1 MTIPTETTRSPT
13 PFAPL
18 ATELAPTTPL
28 RDAITAAMRRPE
40 PQAQAPLL
48 DQARLPPDQ
57 ARAAH
62 GLAHRLADTL
72 RQRKRAAGRAGIVQG
87 LLQEF
92 ALSSQEGVALMCL
105 AEALLRIPDAATRD
119 ALIRDK
125 VGRGDWQAH
134 LGSSPSLF
142 VNAAAWGLLLTGKL
156 VATHSEAGLGS
167 ALKRLTAK
175 GGEPLI
181 RKGVDMAM
189 RMMGEQFVT
198 GETIDE
204 ALKHARG
211 PESQGFRYSYD
222 MLGEAALTADDA
234 ARYLQSY
241 EAAIHAIG
249 RAAAGRGVIEG
260 PGISIKLSALHPRYS
275 RAQRARVLVEL
286 YPRVLHLAQLAR
298 RYDIG
303 LNIDAE
309 EADRLELSLDLLEKL
324 CHEPSLAGWQ
334 GIGFVIQAYQK
345 RCPFVIDWLVELA
358 RRTQHRLMVRLV
370 KGAYWDSEIKRA
382 QVDGQSDYPV
392 YTRKPHTDVSYL
404 ACARKLLAAPEA
416 IYPQFATH
424 NAHSVAA
431 IVQMAGPDGWQP
443 GQYEFQ
449 CLHGMGEPL
458 YEQIVSGQLG
468 PKRPCRI
475 YAPVGTHETLLAYL
489 VRRLLENGANTSF
502 VNRVADAE
510 VPIEALIEDPVALV
524 EGEQLVGA
532 PHPRIPLPRALY
544 GAGRDNSR
552 GMDLSDEHTLR
563 LLSKSLLL
571 ALDGQAPEPDFTKKP
586 PLPLAGE
593 GGGEGLS
600 PSRAGGGLGWG
611 PSALPL
617 HVASP
622 SPSFDKLRTGQAS
635 PQRGEGAKPA
645 SPSPLARDGALLPL
659 AGGGE
664 GATAARDSA
673 AGMSPPLPPAG
684 EAWPVLSLSKEGEG
698 SGVPVINPADHRDV
712 VGHVRHVTA
721 ADVERALAQAT
732 TFAPTWAATPPADR
746 AAALER
752 AADTLES
759 DMPRLMGLLVR
770 EAGKTYAN
778 AIAEV
783 REAVDFLRFYAA
795 QVAAQFDNATH
806 VPLGPVA
813 CISPWNFPLAIFTG
827 QVAAALAAGNVVL
840 AKPAEQTPLI
850 AAEAVRH
857 LHQAGVPPAALQL
870 LPGEGDV
877 GAALVQDPRTRGV
890 LFTGSTEVAR
900 LIQATLAERL
910 NPDGQPVPLI
920 AETGGQNALIVDS
933 SALPEQ
939 VVQDVIASAFD
950 SAGQRC
956 SALRVLCVQDDVA
969 ERVVTMLKGAMD
981 EARIGNPVALSAD
994 VGPVIDAEAHAGI
1007 QRHIDAMRA
1016 KGHAVHQATRGLAG
1030 AAAHGSFIPPTLI
1043 EIDAIDQLEREV
1055 FGPVLHVLRYR
1066 RAGLDDLIDQINA
1079 TGYGLTG
1086 GVHTRIDETIARV
1099 ATRLAVGNLYVNRN
1113 LVGAVV
1119 GVQPFG
1125 GEGLSGTGPKAGGPL
1140 YLLRLLARQPADAA
1154 RRAVQALGEV
1164 EDATQNG
1171 PQRLPDEREQLQKLL
1186 QTQMRSQGHPALADV
1201 VARLFDSAP
1210 SPAPRGLPGPTGER
1224 NSYHLHPRRRVLC
1237 LVSRQ
1242 APTVG
1247 VRTALD
1253 ARGGVADLAHT
1264 SSMGG
1269 DQRLATGADDGTAI
1283 PHLRLDATLAARSE
1297 DRLLQLAAVLA
1308 VGAQAVWP
1316 ADAQH
1321 DWARLPV
1328 ELLAHIAITPDWRAP
1343 GADFDAVLLHGDAVD
1358 ALAVQR
1364 VLAERPGPIVGLT
1377 VRPPGAT
1384 DLPLAPLLT
1393 ERSTSVNTAA
1403 AGGNASLMTLD

>member
-1 MTIPTETTRSPT
+1 MTLHP
-13 PFAPL
+13 PFAAL
-18 ATELAPTTPL
+18 HAELAPQSPL
-28 RDAITAAMRRPE
+28 RDAITAATRRPE
-40 PQAQAPLL
+40 PQALAPLL

-57 ARAAH
+57 AQAAH
-62 GLAHRLADTL
+62 ELAHRLADTL

-198 GETIDE
+198 GETIEE

-234 ARYLQSY
+234 ARYLASY

-249 RAAAGRGVIEG
+249 RAADGRGVIDG

-275 RAQRARVLVEL
+275 RAQRARVLAEL
-286 YPRVLHLAQLAR
+286 YPRVLQLAQLAR
-298 RYDIG
+298 QYDIG

-324 CHEPSLAGWQ
+324 CHEPSLAGWD

-345 RCPFVIDWLVELA
+345 RCPFVIDWLVDLA

-431 IVQMAGPDGWQP
+431 IVQMAGPEGWQP

-502 VNRVADAE
+502 VNRIADAD
-510 VPIEALIEDPVALV
+510 VPIEELIEDPVALV
-524 EGEQLVGA
+524 EGEQPVGA
-532 PHPRIPLPRALY
+532 PHPRIPLPQALY
-544 GAGRDNSR
+544 GAERDNSR
-552 GMDLSDEHTLR
+552 GMDLSDEHTLQ

-571 ALDGQAPEPDFTKKP
+571 ALDGQATEPDLTKKP
-586 PLPLAGE
+586 PLPPAREGE
-593 GGGEGLS
+593 DEGLAPS
-600 PSRAGGGLGWG
+600 PAGGGLGWG
-611 PSALPL
+611 PSAPPL
-617 HVASP
+617 HVAGP
-622 SPSFDKLRTGQAS
+622 SPQPS
-635 PQRGEGAKPA
+635 PQRGEGA
-645 SPSPLARDGALLPL
+645 
-659 AGGGE
+659 
-664 GATAARDSA
+664 TAARELA
-673 AGMSPPLPPAG
+673 AGMSLPLPPAG
-684 EAWPVLSLSKEGEG
+684 EGWGEG
-698 SGVPVINPADHRDV
+698 SGVPVTNPADRRDI
-712 VGHVRHVTA
+712 VGYVRNAGA

-732 TFAPTWAATPPADR
+732 AFAAAWAATPPADR
-746 AAALER
+746 AAALQR
-752 AADTLES
+752 AADALQA

-770 EAGKTYAN
+770 EAGKTWAN

-795 QVAAQFDNATH
+795 QVATQFDNATH
-806 VPLGPVA
+806 VPLGPVV

-857 LHQAGVPPAALQL
+857 LHAAGVPRDALQL
-870 LPGEGDV
+870 LPGEGNV
-877 GAALVQDPRTRGV
+877 GAALVQDARTRGV

-939 VVQDVIASAFD
+939 VVQDVMQSAFD

-981 EARIGNPVALSAD
+981 EARIGNPAVLSVD

-1016 KGHAVHQATRGLAG
+1016 KGHAVHQATRGLAE

-1043 EIDAIDQLEREV
+1043 EIDRLDQLQREV
-1055 FGPVLHVLRYR
+1055 FGPVLHVLRWR
-1066 RAGLDDLIDQINA
+1066 RADLDSLIEQINA

-1099 ATRLAVGNLYVNRN
+1099 MARLAVGNLYVNRN

-1154 RRAVQALGEV
+1154 QRAVQALGEA
-1164 EDATQNG
+1164 EDASQNG
-1171 PQRLPDEREQLQKLL
+1171 PQRLPDERKQLQKLL
-1186 QTQMRSQGHPALADV
+1186 QKQMQSQGHPALADV
-1201 VARLFDSAP
+1201 VAPLFDSAP

-1224 NSYHLHPRRRVLC
+1224 NSYHLHPRRRVL
-1237 LVSRQ
+1237 S
-1242 APTVG
+1242 
-1247 VRTALD
+1247 
-1253 ARGGVADLAHT
+1253 LA
-1264 SSMGG
+1264 G
-1269 DQRLATGADDGTAI
+1269 
-1283 PHLRLDATLAARSE
+1283 RSE

-1343 GADFDAVLLHGDAVD
+1343 SADFDAVLLHGDAVD

-1364 VLAERPGPIVGLT
+1364 ALAERPGPIVGLT

-1403 AGGNASLMTLD
+1403 AGGNASLMTLDDDGGT